1 LKNEGQESQRNCLRN
16 GFQWKRGG
24 RQERVRRANM
34 VEVLSMYENGKM
46 RPIEI
51 ILRKEVKGKDGGD
64 QSNEDILLE
73 LLEMS

>member
-1 LKNEGQESQRNCLRN
+1 
-16 GFQWKRGG
+16 
-24 RQERVRRANM
+24 
-34 VEVLSMYENGKM
+34 M